1 MKYQKSTFVVV
12 PNKHILRGKNA
23 ITQTVFLWICHF
35 ANDDGHCFPSMTTLA
50 KCSGISRRS
59 VVNHVEKLEEYGL
72 ITKEVR
78 KDGKKNLTNVY
89 SVNTLED
96 VGGAGDALGG
106 AGDAL
111 GVVQEMHRELKP
123 IRTQSTELKEST
135 PAQKAVSFFEGITSL
150 KNKAPSNGT
159 AEFLQELSGRVG
171 LGKDVLWR
179 EVQAFT
185 SYWTELDKL
194 GKRQRWQLERT
205 FEVEKRLSTWL
216 RRCNE
221 RGKPQNF
228 TQKPKYKAGIV

>member
-12 PNKHILRGKNA
+12 PNKHKLKGEKP
-23 ITQTVFLWICHF
+23 ITQAVFLWVCHF
-35 ANDDGHCFPSMTTLA
+35 ANDDGYCYPSMTTLA
-50 KCSGISRRS
+50 KCSGSSRRA
-59 VVNHVEKLEEYGL
+59 VVQSIQRLEELGCL
-72 ITKEVR
+72 TKEPR
-78 KDGKKNLTNVY
+78 KEGKKNLTNVY
-89 SVNTLED
+89 TVNSVEEE
-96 VGGAGDALGG
+96 GGACG
-106 AGDAL
+106 AVGTACGAV
-111 GVVQEMHRELKP
+111 GVVHEVHRELYP
-123 IRTQSTELKEST
+123 IRTQSTELREST
-135 PAQKAVSFFEGITSL
+135 PAQKAISFFEGITSL